1 MLLAGRQERSIGSC
15 LDRTSILST
24 FRSQLSDA
32 VNLPAIQANLASFQ
46 LNRAA
51 GDEDAVFDFRNL
63 GQTLANMSD
72 AIQWAENKPYAD
84 LALEKVQTDSSII
97 FHSLADMILSINFQ
111 EVALS
116 LNRAG
121 YDTASEPEGID
132 GEHALELLNAL
143 SNSVDTTRLGAA
155 IQRLYGHV
163 SLQALGMDL
172 DAVKG
177 NLKLEQLVGVLAN
190 LPNAVDFF
198 RVGQLLSN
206 MAGSFNFSDVG
217 LVMDNLVGSA
227 GRNLEFCN
235 FG

>member
-1 MLLAGRQERSIGSC
+1 
-15 LDRTSILST
+15 
-24 FRSQLSDA
+24 
-32 VNLPAIQANLASFQ
+32 
-46 LNRAA
+46 
-51 GDEDAVFDFRNL
+51 
-63 GQTLANMSD
+63 MSD

-163 SLQALGMDL
+163 TT
-172 DAVKG
+172 
-177 NLKLEQLVGVLAN
+177 
-190 LPNAVDFF
+190 
-198 RVGQLLSN
+198 
-206 MAGSFNFSDVG
+206 SFG
-217 LVMDNLVGSA
+217 HGP
-227 GRNLEFCN
+227 
-235 FG
+235 

>member
-1 MLLAGRQERSIGSC
+1 MG
-15 LDRTSILST
+15 T
-24 FRSQLSDA
+24 
-32 VNLPAIQANLASFQ
+32 
-46 LNRAA
+46 
-51 GDEDAVFDFRNL
+51 
-63 GQTLANMSD
+63 
-72 AIQWAENKPYAD
+72 
-84 LALEKVQTDSSII
+84 
-97 FHSLADMILSINFQ
+97 
-111 EVALS
+111 
-116 LNRAG
+116 
-121 YDTASEPEGID
+121 
-132 GEHALELLNAL
+132 
-143 SNSVDTTRLGAA
+143 
-155 IQRLYGHV
+155 